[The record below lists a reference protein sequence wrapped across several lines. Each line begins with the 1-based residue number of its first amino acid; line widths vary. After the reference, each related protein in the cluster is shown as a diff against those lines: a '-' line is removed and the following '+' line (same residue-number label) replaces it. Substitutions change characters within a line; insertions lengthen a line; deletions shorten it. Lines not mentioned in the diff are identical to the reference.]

1 MAVKS
6 NSCIGEMSM
15 VNLYEIL
22 NIPEDAHE
30 IAIQRAIRLARD
42 RQDIEER
49 YLKLAENYLL
59 DAKRRAQ
66 YNKQIGVKTHARR
79 NGLSVGTDWRYVGG
93 GITLVLVLFIP
104 LLFVM
109 FGQQKATEQLYQQ
122 KDSEFK
128 AAQEEMEKAW
138 GIHQASGETTPQA
151 VERTLDEI
159 TDKQNQQLEGV
170 Q

>member
-6 NSCIGEMSM
+6 NSYIGETSM

-42 RQDIEER
+42 RQDIDER
-49 YLKLAENYLL
+49 HLKLAENYLL

-122 KDSEFK
+122 KDGEYK
-128 AAQEEMEKAW
+128 EAQEAMDKAW
-138 GIHQASGETTPQA
+138 GVHQASGEPKPQA